1 VAEGVYLNKYDS
13 NQTTPRPESYKEDL
27 HLHQKYPERK
37 DSDLYINIGAGCE
50 SGMDFSTR
58 WFEKKDCFGTIEANK
73 IAAVDLNAFLYMNEK
88 IL

>member
-1 VAEGVYLNKYDS
+1 
-13 NQTTPRPESYKEDL
+13 
-27 HLHQKYPERK
+27 
-37 DSDLYINIGAGCE
+37 
-50 SGMDFSTR
+50 MDFSTR